1 MIVRALL
8 GTLALLLGT
17 ATLLLLLEL
26 LSERH
31 SPGGYILL
39 VTIDAACFVAALAL
53 LGVFLKRPARHS

>member
-1 MIVRALL
+1 MRVLL

-17 ATLLLLLEL
+17 ASVLLLLEV

-39 VTIDAACFVAALAL
+39 VAAGAACLLAALAL
-53 LGVFLKRPARHS
+53 VGVFPKRPAHHG